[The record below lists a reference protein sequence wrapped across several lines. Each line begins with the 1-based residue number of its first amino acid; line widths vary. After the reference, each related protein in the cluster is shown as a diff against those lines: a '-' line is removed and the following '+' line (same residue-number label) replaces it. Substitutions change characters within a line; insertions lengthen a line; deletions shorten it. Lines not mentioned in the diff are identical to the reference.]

1 MNIKKIVVDKVP
13 ENCIMCPFAAT
24 DFEDDP
30 VCAAIPL
37 EEFLPID
44 LDSSTRPSW
53 CPLETEEVCEWQI
66 KPSIAKWHGE
76 PMHDIVKQCDPDS
89 FYSAV
94 IDKDKEAKCN
104 CGKRIKYVEVE

>member
-13 ENCIMCPFAAT
+13 ESCIMCPFAAT
-24 DFEDDP
+24 DFEDEP

-44 LDSSTRPSW
+44 LNSSTRPSW
-53 CPLETEEVCEWQI
+53 CPLETEGVCEWVLNYHI
-66 KPSIAKWHGE
+66 DNAVWDIAPSCCVGEFSMNKPNYEIC
-76 PMHDIVKQCDPDS
+76 P
-89 FYSAV
+89 
-94 IDKDKEAKCN
+94 N